1 MRAHIQCAMEPK
13 HCHSKHLSTW
23 DSILNG
29 LLVVQSVDI
38 SSQIR
43 RTFNS
48 KEGLSG
54 CVDNLPVDERFK
66 LANVKAV
73 RINLTHHIAIS
84 SQGTNMTHHTS

>member
-1 MRAHIQCAMEPK
+1 MGSYLESAVFV
-13 HCHSKHLSTW
+13 S
-23 DSILNG
+23 
-29 LLVVQSVDI
+29 QSVDI